1 MWNKIIVKMKS
12 VILQFFYFEK
22 INNLNNFINL
32 YEKQLIIDSAI
43 HFINFFFQFL
53 SEYRTT
59 GQTKSFHF
67 SLLSL
72 YPFSQSSNFKGKVF
86 FL

>member
-1 MWNKIIVKMKS
+1 MR
-12 VILQFFYFEK
+12 
-22 INNLNNFINL
+22 NNLLLIVQFIL
-32 YEKQLIIDSAI
+32 L
-43 HFINFFFQFL
+43 NFFFQFL

-59 GQTKSFHF
+59 GQTKSLHF

-86 FL
+86 FIEACHITNQHY